1 MSRARS
7 HLRSP
12 RRRAGLTIVEVLVAL
27 VILGVGLLGMA
38 GSSALLLR
46 TATSAALEQRAVRRL
61 ELRLASLIANGC
73 GRAMSGTQE
82 NASDGVLERWTVEAA
97 AHGAALIEASAQWR
111 DGARA
116 RHLVLRSALLC

>member
-7 HLRSP
+7 HLRSR

-38 GSSALLLR
+38 GSSALLLQ
-46 TATSAALEQRAVRRL
+46 TATSAAMEQRAVRRL

-73 GRAMSGTQE
+73 GRAISGAEE
-82 NASDGVLERWTVEAA
+82 NASDGVRERWTVETAA
-97 AHGAALIEASAQWR
+97 RGAALIEASAQWR
-111 DGARA
+111 NGARA
-116 RHLVLRSALLC
+116 HHLVLRSALLC

>member
-1 MSRARS
+1 MSRAPS
-7 HLRSP
+7 HLRTRRP
-12 RRRAGLTIVEVLVAL
+12 RPGLTIVEVLVAL

-38 GSSALLLR
+38 GSSVLLLR
-46 TATSAALEQRAVRRL
+46 AGTSAALEQRAVRRL

-73 GRAMSGTQE
+73 GRAISGTQE
-82 NASDGVLERWTVEAA
+82 TAGDGVLERWTVEAA

-116 RHLVLRSALLC
+116 RRLVLRSALLC